1 MIAAGV
7 NQSIQYYKCLSQVF
21 LTFNICWLQGLCNF
35 SFIALALVQ
44 RSLFQVTLNIIYGRH
59 FNGYALEN
67 YAWYAFYMVW
77 NLKLKRA
84 LLTTSMQCIM

>member
-1 MIAAGV
+1 MIDARV

-44 RSLFQVTLNIIYGRH
+44 RSLLQVTLNIIYGRH

-67 YAWYAFYMVW
+67 YALHAFYMVW
-77 NLKLKRA
+77 NFKLKRA
-84 LLTTSMQCIM
+84 LPPTMQCIM